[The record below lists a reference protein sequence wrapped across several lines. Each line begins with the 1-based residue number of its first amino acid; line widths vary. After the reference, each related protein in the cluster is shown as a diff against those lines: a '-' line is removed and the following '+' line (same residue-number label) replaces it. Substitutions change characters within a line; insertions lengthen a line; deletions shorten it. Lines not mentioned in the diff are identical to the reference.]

1 MSHDVTKESEMNH
14 RKKTVENNIY
24 HIKKSITSFYPKLFS
39 TFKSVFHIQ
48 PSSTR
53 MIQYSQRQAFK
64 LYFHIALE
72 TMKNVMKSGAVE
84 NVMQIISPNNCSIE
98 EIYVGRN

>member
-1 MSHDVTKESEMNH
+1 
-14 RKKTVENNIY
+14 
-24 HIKKSITSFYPKLFS
+24 
-39 TFKSVFHIQ
+39 
-48 PSSTR
+48 

-72 TMKNVMKSGAVE
+72 TMKNVMKSGVVE
-84 NVMQIISPNNCSIE
+84 NVMQIVSPNNCSIE